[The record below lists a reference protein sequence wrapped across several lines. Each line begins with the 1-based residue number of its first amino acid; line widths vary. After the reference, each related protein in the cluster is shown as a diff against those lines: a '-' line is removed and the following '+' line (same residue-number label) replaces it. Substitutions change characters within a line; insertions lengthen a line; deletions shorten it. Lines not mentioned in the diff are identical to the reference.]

1 MPDFS
6 YGSIATNKRLS
17 ENNEDGMTSPYFSL
31 SSSAIRKRLEAL
43 DSSPAA
49 PVVPSATVAS
59 PPTELPQPVE
69 LIAPPLPEGFIQ
81 QGQYRK
87 RFIVDPEITAAQDAV
102 EAQRANEQ
110 AKIDLAA
117 QAEASGYPSVFNPS
131 PQTPVE
137 AEEARILDVF
147 AQPGPTQEKVDA
159 NLNPS
164 VSGIAGVPGQY
175 YDKHYGVGIRDERAA
190 EMIAESNLHVSPNN
204 AVSRGIGRLHM
215 GMNLLGQQL
224 GVKDTQSFIDRM
236 QELNRIVPQA
246 PAEVQEGLREII
258 DAEGVYDTIMATA
271 TNPGAILSVVGESLP
286 QSVVAML
293 AAGITR
299 STAAGMAVYGL
310 SSGAN
315 EFAAVINE
323 EIANSG
329 VDIND
334 DAALTDLMAN
344 PEFISK
350 ARKRGALRGI
360 PIGLFDA
367 LSFGIAGRLIAPAVA
382 SGRTLRTAAA
392 IPGELAIQ
400 AGMGGLGETAA
411 QGAEIVTGFE
421 EDFELGDIV
430 LETVAEI
437 IPGGVE
443 AIVQTAKQLP
453 AARQQQIANELEAAL
468 KNENVNNDQKL
479 AIQAAIEALN
489 PNSQV
494 VQPGEPKVTQ
504 INNESNFEGGGLIAK
519 PDMNLDQLEA
529 TAGRDSLP
537 ITQRTDKGAEIS
549 SQNIDPLQVLN
560 LFRSEFEGSPATAAP
575 GAVIDANTAA
585 GFQNNSKVRPSQNP
599 ILPQYDKSS
608 FVMPDLPEGQK
619 NPEIAV
625 SEMPEGNTSFV
636 PPQGVIDPE
645 QAAAFGANVTKNT
658 PSNVVQTPPVEIKK
672 PNTPTSKSPENVK
685 LPGVKIAAADTLE
698 NPQAPDVE
706 PVGIDLDK
714 PVVSVQSPDGQAKFN
729 VKGKVVELA
738 ELKQAA
744 GDLQPRDRSRKS
756 SDVNVKDRAGSK
768 FNAERLMD
776 DPTSGSGAPIIAR
789 DGTIM
794 SGNGRVLTMKE
805 VYANQP
811 ESLARYREK
820 LEEIGINTEGFSQP
834 IYVRQLNDDM
844 TMAELSKFAELAN
857 NPDKEQMSVTE
868 RSSNDAKKLTESNI
882 IDTFNGDFDI
892 DAAANRTFIT
902 EYAKKILSPTEQ
914 GVFFQS
920 NGNISAEGIN
930 RVRGALL
937 AAAFDNST
945 TISKM
950 LEASD
955 NNIKSIAN
963 AFVAVAPK
971 FAQVKRQI
979 ANNQTDSQWDI
990 TPQLSEMANLIS
1002 QLRTDDV
1009 KVADYFAQNDM
1020 FGAKDPQ
1027 VEEYVRAF
1035 YKEDLS
1041 SAISGKAMR
1050 EFLTFYANEALQKQ
1064 SGGLIPD
1071 TTTPS
1076 DVINV
1081 AVTKQREEQNA
1092 KKGNNQGSLLE
1103 PSGAK
1108 QSNDAG
1114 RKQVQKPRNAPSRNK
1129 LEETKQEADVSTIP
1143 DGQVFNTKSQTLRQS
1158 NYRSAFAEA
1167 GFDPKKLEN
1176 APVARKFKILSD
1188 ETNKKFGLKFIAP
1201 PEAGATNNQVNQL
1214 LDAYHN
1220 LTWMTHSLGMP
1231 STAIGLEGTLG
1242 LTLPSKVGRYL
1253 GAYVHG
1259 GISSAQSDVAPM
1271 EGPFI
1276 SMPERSNSFAHEWG
1290 HALDFHLME
1299 KYGGNNAA
1307 GISGVIRANNK
1318 LGDRAWDA
1326 TTPANVKEAFAGV
1339 INSMYFDNAEFAA
1352 KLMALEHKISA
1363 AAARQS
1369 KNGKPNKTLE
1379 ADRLKLEKLLEG
1391 STRAK
1396 ILNTEFRK
1404 NSGEFGRT
1412 QKSFGENYF
1421 KKPTEMF
1428 ARSFEA
1434 YIARSVEA
1442 IGGPNEFITKG
1453 DKSYQ
1458 AAKDQLKG
1466 ADDRLAM
1473 TFPKDQER
1481 HRIFLAM
1488 DQLMEAMRLEAF
1500 AAGQTANKPSDLDTM
1515 DAVAQFHG
1523 DLQIEERTKISSL
1536 PKKVVKDIAADQ
1548 AKATRI
1554 AKNRAAEAAKR
1565 PSDFVGD
1572 TVWERK
1578 ANQIQDTFFSN
1589 FVNTKRQILF
1599 NISKRHKDNKRVR
1612 AIMED
1617 IISKVAT
1624 DPGSLDKRVT
1634 FKNGTFEEASR
1645 INSRRFNAVFDRL
1658 RQKHKIDEL
1667 NGDGLK
1673 NLRLILVGD
1682 TNATAAASEQVLE
1695 MASDIR
1701 RQLLNPIYDYMV
1713 KNNQNVNYITN
1724 AGYMPRMLDAR
1735 LAISEQKK
1743 FVGELNGKKGAI
1755 PLYEQVIY
1763 ENEYGSFDAG
1773 NTEQMS
1779 SLASLANSKSL
1790 DTVADL
1796 TFNDVTLE
1804 ELQEISANIKDQLK
1818 EIKSLDDAIESNT
1831 GETDV
1836 EGLQETISEITESL
1850 NDQHEALHEGLRPFY
1865 ATAAGKD
1872 FHNRIVLRNGS
1883 DPSVNGVQGSF
1894 AKKRSLPAEADVFL
1908 ADFYL
1913 NPIEAIMEYIPATA
1927 RYTEYNARFG
1937 SHLIPKGKGSN
1948 DGRDFLD
1955 YSLEEALLGGM
1966 KPHEARE
1973 VATVVKMITGRYG
1986 GQDDLLSKSFNT
1998 LNTYGTMALLPR
2010 AVLSSVAEPITAAI
2024 QTGDVKDGFKNFAYS
2039 FDGLLATKNARER
2052 KQYFSQLANV
2062 LGVIDLPQS
2071 GDIIANRVG
2080 GVSEEDAKNTKRLG
2094 LFFQRTF
2101 LTGITNAQRRASM
2114 RIGLQYIIGL
2124 SKQYQENKQSNDP
2137 SQNKMKTEA
2146 ESSLMD
2152 FGISPENMSKFTEY
2166 ASNLNRDEKGFYDIS
2181 KIMEASGDLTDTGR
2195 MFAVAVGRFVDQTI
2209 QDPKI
2214 VDRPKWAETPVGRS
2228 VFGIQSFIAAFQRN
2242 VLEMS
2247 AKRAVRDF
2255 KQAGAA
2261 AGTARLGKKMVLP
2274 LASLYIA
2281 HTLVSAT
2288 REAVF
2293 NPERWEEEREKGTL
2307 IKYLMTLGISRS
2319 GMTGRLDPIVNGF
2332 VSLKYRADLSNV
2344 VVGATASMYLHA
2356 IQRIAGLAADSN
2368 SKNTPTAEYQAARG
2382 IYDIIVPALMGL
2394 ATVNP
2399 YAGAVV
2405 GGTLGLSN
2413 MVITSPRF
2421 KKMVLK
2427 ELVETGTGQE
2437 YKSGGGR
2444 SKKSSGGFGGGGFGD

>member
-1 MPDFS
+1 M
-6 YGSIATNKRLS
+6 
-17 ENNEDGMTSPYFSL
+17 
-31 SSSAIRKRLEAL
+31 
-43 DSSPAA
+43 
-49 PVVPSATVAS
+49 
-59 PPTELPQPVE
+59 
-69 LIAPPLPEGFIQ
+69 
-81 QGQYRK
+81 
-87 RFIVDPEITAAQDAV
+87 
-102 EAQRANEQ
+102 
-110 AKIDLAA
+110 
-117 QAEASGYPSVFNPS
+117 
-131 PQTPVE
+131 
-137 AEEARILDVF
+137 
-147 AQPGPTQEKVDA
+147 
-159 NLNPS
+159 
-164 VSGIAGVPGQY
+164 
-175 YDKHYGVGIRDERAA
+175 
-190 EMIAESNLHVSPNN
+190 
-204 AVSRGIGRLHM
+204 
-215 GMNLLGQQL
+215 
-224 GVKDTQSFIDRM
+224 
-236 QELNRIVPQA
+236 
-246 PAEVQEGLREII
+246 
-258 DAEGVYDTIMATA
+258 
-271 TNPGAILSVVGESLP
+271 
-286 QSVVAML
+286 
-293 AAGITR
+293 
-299 STAAGMAVYGL
+299 
-310 SSGAN
+310 
-315 EFAAVINE
+315 
-323 EIANSG
+323 
-329 VDIND
+329 
-334 DAALTDLMAN
+334 
-344 PEFISK
+344 
-350 ARKRGALRGI
+350 
-360 PIGLFDA
+360 
-367 LSFGIAGRLIAPAVA
+367 
-382 SGRTLRTAAA
+382 
-392 IPGELAIQ
+392 
-400 AGMGGLGETAA
+400 
-411 QGAEIVTGFE
+411 
-421 EDFELGDIV
+421 
-430 LETVAEI
+430 
-437 IPGGVE
+437 
-443 AIVQTAKQLP
+443 
-453 AARQQQIANELEAAL
+453 
-468 KNENVNNDQKL
+468 
-479 AIQAAIEALN
+479 
-489 PNSQV
+489 
-494 VQPGEPKVTQ
+494 
-504 INNESNFEGGGLIAK
+504 
-519 PDMNLDQLEA
+519 
-529 TAGRDSLP
+529 
-537 ITQRTDKGAEIS
+537 
-549 SQNIDPLQVLN
+549 
-560 LFRSEFEGSPATAAP
+560 
-575 GAVIDANTAA
+575 
-585 GFQNNSKVRPSQNP
+585 
-599 ILPQYDKSS
+599 
-608 FVMPDLPEGQK
+608 
-619 NPEIAV
+619 
-625 SEMPEGNTSFV
+625 
-636 PPQGVIDPE
+636 
-645 QAAAFGANVTKNT
+645 
-658 PSNVVQTPPVEIKK
+658 
-672 PNTPTSKSPENVK
+672 
-685 LPGVKIAAADTLE
+685 VKIAAAATLE
-698 NPQAPDVE
+698 NPQAPGVA
-706 PVGIDLDK
+706 PVAKELLNK

-729 VKGKVVELA
+729 VKGKVIELA
-738 ELKQAA
+738 DLKQAT
-744 GDLQPRDRSRKS
+744 GVFQPRDRSRKDS
-756 SDVNVKDRAGSK
+756 EVQAKNRAGST

-794 SGNGRVLTMKE
+794 SGNGRVLTIAE

-811 ESLARYREK
+811 KSLKSYQNSLQNA
-820 LEEIGINTEGFSQP
+820 GIDTTGFSQP
-834 IYVRQLNDDM
+834 VYVRQLNDDM
-844 TMAELSKFAELAN
+844 TIDDLKSFAKLSNTNAQADL
-857 NPDKEQMSVTE
+857 SVAE
-868 RSSNDAKKLTESNI
+868 RSINDAQKLTQSNI

-902 EYAKKILSPTEQ
+902 EYAKKVLSPTEQ

-937 AAAFDNST
+937 ASAFENST

-955 NNIKSIAN
+955 NNIKSFAN

-971 FAQVKRQI
+971 FAQIKRQI
-979 ANNQTDSQWDI
+979 ANNETDVQWDI

-1002 QLRTDDV
+1002 QLRADDV

-1050 EFLTFYANEALQKQ
+1050 EFLTFYANEALQKK

-1071 TTTPS
+1071 TTTPK

-1092 KKGNNQGSLLE
+1092 KKGNNQGSFLE

-1108 QSNDAG
+1108 QGNDAR

-1129 LEETKQEADVSTIP
+1129 SEETKPEKDISTIP

-1158 NYRSAFAEA
+1158 LYRSAFAEA
-1167 GFDPKKLEN
+1167 GFDPKRLEN
-1176 APVARKFKILSD
+1176 APVERKFQILSKV
-1188 ETNKKFGLKFIAP
+1188 TNEKFGLKFIAP
-1201 PEAGATNNQVNQL
+1201 PEQGAANNQVNQL

-1220 LTWMTHSLGMP
+1220 LSWMTHSLGMP
-1231 STAIGLEGTLG
+1231 ATAIGLEGTLG

-1318 LGDRAWDA
+1318 LGQRAWDA

-1339 INSMYFDNAEFAA
+1339 INAMYFDNAEFAA

-1363 AAARQS
+1363 AAARQA

-1396 ILNTEFRK
+1396 ILATEYRK
-1404 NSGEFGRT
+1404 KSGEFGRS
-1412 QKSFGENYF
+1412 QNKENYY

-1458 AAKDQLKG
+1458 AAVDQLKG

-1473 TFPKDQER
+1473 SFPRDQER

-1500 AAGQTANKPSDLDTM
+1500 AAGQTANKPSDLDTT

-1523 DLQIEERTKISSL
+1523 DRQIEERTKILSL
-1536 PKKVVKDIAADQ
+1536 PKKVVNDMIADQ
-1548 AKATRI
+1548 KRAVRI
-1554 AKNRAAEAAKR
+1554 AQNRAAEANKR
-1565 PSDFVGD
+1565 PSDFKGD
-1572 TVWERK
+1572 TWWERK
-1578 ANQIQDTFFSN
+1578 SNQITDTYFGN

-1599 NISKRHKDNKRVR
+1599 NYSKRYKNNKKIR

-1624 DPGSLDKRVT
+1624 DPGSLDNRVT
-1634 FKNGTFEEASR
+1634 FKNGTFEEAVR
-1645 INSRRFNAVFDRL
+1645 INSRRFNAIFDRL

-1682 TNATAAASEQVLE
+1682 TNATAVASEQVLE
-1695 MASDIR
+1695 MASDLR
-1701 RQLLNPIYDYMV
+1701 RQLLNLIYDYMV

-1735 LAISEQKK
+1735 LVISEQKN
-1743 FVGELNGKKGAI
+1743 FIGELKGKKGAI

-1763 ENEYGSFDAG
+1763 ENEYGSFDEG

-1779 SLASLANSKSL
+1779 SLASLSNSKSL
-1790 DTVADL
+1790 ESVADL
-1796 TFNDVTLE
+1796 TFNDVTLQ
-1804 ELQEISANIKDQLK
+1804 ELQTISANIKDQLK
-1818 EIKSLDDAIESNT
+1818 EIKSLDAAIESNT
-1831 GETDV
+1831 GDIDV

-1850 NDQHEALHEGLRPFY
+1850 NDQHAELHEGLRPFY

-1913 NPIEAIMEYIPATA
+1913 NPIEAIMEYIPATT

-1948 DGRDFLD
+1948 DGGDFLD
-1955 YSLEEALLGGM
+1955 YSLEEALLAGM

-1973 VATVVKMITGRYG
+1973 VATVVKIITGRYG
-1986 GQDDLLSKSFNT
+1986 GQDNLLSKAFNT
-1998 LNTYGTMALLPR
+1998 LNTYGTMNLLPR
-2010 AVLSSVAEPITAAI
+2010 AVLSSIAEPITAAI
-2024 QTGDVKDGFKNFAYS
+2024 QTGNVKDGFKNFAYS
-2039 FDGLLATKNARER
+2039 FDGLLATKSARER
-2052 KQYFSQLANV
+2052 KQYYSQLANV

-2094 LFFQRTF
+2094 VFFQRTF

-2124 SKQYQENKQSNDP
+2124 SKQYQDNKQSNDP
-2137 SQNKMKTEA
+2137 SENNMKTEA
-2146 ESSLMD
+2146 ESALMD
-2152 FGISPENMSKFTEY
+2152 FGISLENMSKFTEY

-2195 MFAVAVGRFVDQTI
+2195 MFAIAVGRFVDQTI

-2261 AGTARLGKKMVLP
+2261 AGTARLGRKMVLP

-2281 HTLVSAT
+2281 HTLASAA

-2293 NPERWEEEREKGTL
+2293 NPEKWEEEREKGTL
-2307 IKYLMTLGISRS
+2307 IQYLMTLGISRS
-2319 GMTGRLDPIVNGF
+2319 GMTGRFDPIVNGF

-2344 VVGATASMYLHA
+2344 VVGATASMYLHS
-2356 IQRIAGLAADSN
+2356 IQRTAGLASDAN

-2382 IYDIIVPALMGL
+2382 AYDIVVPALMGL

-2399 YAGAVV
+2399 YAGAVA
-2405 GGTLGLSN
+2405 GGALGISN

-2421 KKMVLK
+2421 KKAVLK
-2427 ELVETGTGQE
+2427 NLLKLERDKSISREIKKQNHRGGLMNKRNVE
-2437 YKSGGGR
+2437 R
-2444 SKKSSGGFGGGGFGD
+2444 RDF